1 MAKKNYYEVLG
12 VSEKASAEEIKK
24 AYRKLAVKYHP
35 DKNPGNVKEAEAKF
49 KEVSEAYY
57 VLSDGKRRAEY
68 DQFRRFGGASAQDF
82 AGARGFDFEEL
93 LRQFS
98 GGRGG
103 SRRGARTQYSAFG
116 DIFEDLLGGFG
127 GMGAQGF
134 RTSHR
139 SGSPGYEFYSQGC
152 DPGGSCQTSQPKVDI
167 LVDLNISKE
176 KAEKGGKVTF
186 RLPEG
191 KTISVTIPPHT
202 QAGQKL
208 RLTRQG
214 HVCPT
219 CQHEGDLI
227 LRIKVDAAK

>member
-1 MAKKNYYEVLG
+1 MAKRNYYEVLG

-35 DKNPGNVKEAEAKF
+35 DKNPNNVKESETKF

-57 VLSDGKRRAEY
+57 VLSDEKRRAEY
-68 DQFRRFGGASAQDF
+68 DQFRRFGGASPQDF

-93 LRQFS
+93 LRQF
-98 GGRGG
+98 GGG
-103 SRRGARTQYSAFG
+103 SRRGGGQQYSAFG
-116 DIFEDLLGGFG
+116 DVFEDLFGGFSAGTG
-127 GMGAQGF
+127 GRGSRAG
-134 RTSHR
+134 HR
-139 SGSPGYEFYSQGC
+139 SGSPRYEFYSQGC
-152 DPGGSCQTSQPKVDI
+152 DPSAGCQSSQPKVDI

-186 RLPEG
+186 RMPEG
-191 KTISVTIPPHT
+191 KTLSVSIPPRT
-202 QAGQKL
+202 QPGQKL

-214 HVCPT
+214 HLCPA

-227 LRIKVDAAK
+227 LRIKVDSSK